1 MLTTI
6 IKNQWIRLFRSPVV
20 VILLFAITVLSTA
33 AIVQSASNFGQTRD
47 SRDLASKH
55 MRDRFLAQGEVNPHS
70 AAHYGHFVYKPL
82 STLSVLDEGVNPY
95 TGVSLRLEGHRQ
107 NEAMFSPAQGSSSL
121 VRFGQFNLSLV
132 LQVIFPLL
140 ILFVCHNAISQDREK
155 GILAIA
161 ISQGTSV
168 RKLIWGRALAYLM
181 IWAVLL
187 VLLFVLLWVFTA
199 EEGVTRTDLIR
210 LVAEFIL
217 YLLYYFIIT
226 SLSVYV
232 SARMGNSSKA
242 LTLLLFVWLGWTI
255 LLPKIMANLGDN
267 ISPLASRLEL
277 DKRIATDNKNGI
289 NGHDPGN
296 IRTKR
301 FRDSLLRSYGV
312 DTVSKLPINLD
323 GLTMQADE
331 EYHNLVYD
339 KHLGDIQKTITAQN
353 KTAAIASLINPF
365 AALSGLSMGLA
376 GTDSYHHFH
385 FTTDAEQYRRQII
398 RKMNLE
404 QAYGGSRTG
413 DWDWTVKK
421 DFWTKFGDM
430 QYRQPSVK
438 WSLSNYLFELLALV
452 CWILATVILIN
463 TTTKQI
469 NIR

>member
-1 MLTTI
+1 MLKTI
-6 IKNQWIRLFRSPVV
+6 IKNQWIRLFRSPLAL
-20 VILLFAITVLSTA
+20 ILLFAITVLSTA
-33 AIVQSASNFGQTRD
+33 AIVQSASNFRQTRD

-82 STLSVLDEGVNPY
+82 STLSVLDEGVNAY

-121 VRFGQFNLSLV
+121 IRFGQFNLSLV

-161 ISQGTSV
+161 ISQGISI
-168 RKLIWGRALAYLM
+168 RKLIWGRTLAYWM
-181 IWAVLL
+181 IWAMVLA
-187 VLLFVLLWVFTA
+187 LLFVLLWVFTA
-199 EEGVTRTDLIR
+199 YGVARPDLIR

-232 SARMGNSSKA
+232 SARMGNSSKT

-277 DKRIATDNKNGI
+277 DKRIALDNKNGI

-296 IRTKR
+296 LRTKR
-301 FRDSLLRSYGV
+301 FRDSLLTSYGV

-339 KHLGDIQKTITAQN
+339 KHLGDIQNTISAQN

-365 AALSGLSMGLA
+365 AALSGLGMGLA

-385 FTTDAEQYRRQII
+385 FTKSAEQYRRQII

-413 DWDWTVKK
+413 DWDWTVKA

-430 QYRQPSVK
+430 QYKQPSVK
-438 WSLSNYLFELLALV
+438 WSLGNYLFELSALFG
-452 CWILATVILIN
+452 WILATVILIN
-463 TTTKQI
+463 TTAKQI
-469 NIR
+469 KIR